1 MSKTSTKGRVA
12 APQVLTAND
21 LRNGAVVFLDKAG
34 GWTTRIAK
42 AEVIVDSAR
51 AAALLEAANARQAT
65 ELVGPYLIDVDAA
78 TGKPLHLREQI
89 RAEGP
94 TAPVF
99 A

>member
-21 LRNGAVVFLDKAG
+21 LRNGAVVFLDQTG
-34 GWTTRIAK
+34 GWSTRIAD
-42 AEVIVDSAR
+42 AEVIVDPAR
-51 AAALLEAANARQAT
+51 AALLLEEANARQAT
-65 ELVGPYLIDVDAA
+65 ELVGPYLVDIDDA
-78 TGKPLHLREQI
+78 TGKPLHLRELI

>member
-21 LRNGAVVFLDKAG
+21 LKNGAVVFLDKAG
-34 GWTTRIAK
+34 GWTSRSGEARVIDDA
-42 AEVIVDSAR
+42 AE
-51 AAALLEAANARQAT
+51 AAALLDKANALQAT
-65 ELVGPYLIDVDAA
+65 QLVGPYLIDVDAE
-78 TGKPLHLREQI
+78 GRPLHLRELI